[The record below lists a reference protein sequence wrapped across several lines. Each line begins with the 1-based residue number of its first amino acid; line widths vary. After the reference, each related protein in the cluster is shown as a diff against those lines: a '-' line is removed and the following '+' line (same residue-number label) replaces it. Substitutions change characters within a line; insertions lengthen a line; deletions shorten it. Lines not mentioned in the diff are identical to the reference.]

1 MQEVTIQYALAVPE
15 VRGEDDP
22 RTLQAIEE
30 GRRLYVGNLPYMA
43 KGVDVMDLFERNGY
57 QIEHMNM
64 STDPYSG
71 RNPSYCFVELTTKS
85 QADNAMRELSGKLV
99 LGRPVKIGPGLAA
112 PKKKSAINRSS
123 RGCYSHTPVFQ
134 RWTRTDASDHFEG
147 YGLQGR
153 RVRGIRELFA
163 GFEIEVVS
171 KVVIKAGNQRH
182 LFVDFPSAEEARRA
196 AKATDGRY
204 AWNVKISVQVA
215 RWADSPKVYER
226 EKWCEENSDLKT
238 LELPDKRSNQPI

>member
-1 MQEVTIQYALAVPE
+1 
-15 VRGEDDP
+15 
-22 RTLQAIEE
+22 
-30 GRRLYVGNLPYMA
+30 
-43 KGVDVMDLFERNGY
+43 
-57 QIEHMNM
+57 M

-153 RVRGIRELFA
+153 RVRVSGLPMMGAHSAVNQGIRELFA